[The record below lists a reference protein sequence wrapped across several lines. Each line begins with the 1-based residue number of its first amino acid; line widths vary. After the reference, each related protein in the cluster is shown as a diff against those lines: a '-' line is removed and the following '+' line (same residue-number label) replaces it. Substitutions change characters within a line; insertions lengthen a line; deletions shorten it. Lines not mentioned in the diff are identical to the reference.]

1 MAVKYSSLA
10 EGFKDSE
17 LGAILKLAE
26 QPEVISFAGGLPA
39 PELFPI
45 EEMKQVDVEILEKEG
60 RKALQ
65 YGAAEGYEPLRQWIA
80 ERMDSRYQVKTS
92 TEEILMVSGSQQG
105 LDILGRVFCDKNDI
119 VLMESPSYLGAI
131 NAFKLSG
138 PTFMEVPTDEE
149 GMIPEALDKI
159 LTEQSR
165 VKMIYVIPD
174 FQNPTGITWSLE
186 RRKAFMEVIT
196 RHEIPVI
203 EDNPY
208 GDLRYEGEFLPS
220 LKSMDTKG
228 LVIFSGTFSKIF
240 APGLRLGWL
249 CADKDIINKC
259 DIMRQSMDLQTASFA
274 QRQAYYFV
282 KNYDLE
288 AHIKKIREV
297 YKKRCHCMIAAME
310 RYFPKEVS
318 FTRPDGG
325 LFAWVVLPEYINA
338 TEMLPVCLKQ
348 NVAYVPGACFY
359 PNGGHANTFRLNYS
373 NMNEERIEEGI
384 RRLAEVIKAEMTK

>member
-1 MAVKYSSLA
+1 
-10 EGFKDSE
+10 
-17 LGAILKLAE
+17 
-26 QPEVISFAGGLPA
+26 
-39 PELFPI
+39 
-45 EEMKQVDVEILEKEG
+45 
-60 RKALQ
+60 
-65 YGAAEGYEPLRQWIA
+65 
-80 ERMDSRYQVKTS
+80 
-92 TEEILMVSGSQQG
+92 MVSGSQQG